1 MRRWGIVVFL
11 FAGMVVIGHGE
22 LPRRPQTNI
31 TGLLIALGNEP
42 FVSFGIK
49 VDETNTFLIHP
60 AFQQKV
66 KKLAQTTYEW
76 KGYIYTGQ
84 ELLDGSTS
92 ASMKKA
98 NALVLSNQVYFIP
111 MKWKKSKNR

>member
-1 MRRWGIVVFL
+1 MKRWGMVIFL
-11 FAGMVVIGHGE
+11 FVGMVVGGYSE
-22 LPRRPQTNI
+22 LPKRSQTNI

-60 AFQQKV
+60 VFQQKV

-98 NALVLSNQVYFIP
+98 NALVLSHQVYFIP
-111 MKWKKSKNR
+111 MKWKKVRNR